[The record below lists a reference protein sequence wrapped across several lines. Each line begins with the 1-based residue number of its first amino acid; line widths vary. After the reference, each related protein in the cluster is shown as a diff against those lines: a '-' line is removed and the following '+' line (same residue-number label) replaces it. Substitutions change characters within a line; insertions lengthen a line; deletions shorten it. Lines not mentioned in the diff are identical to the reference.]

1 MTIFVVGL
9 LSVAGCSSEV
19 PSTEAPRD
27 LRLAFTINGYEI
39 GPGADLTGADLSG
52 LYLSNA
58 NLTYADLSNAD
69 LSGAN
74 LVNADL
80 SGANLV
86 NADLSGANLV
96 NADLTGANLS
106 YTTFEGADLTNANL
120 TYTILLSGNLSAN
133 LTGVNLEG
141 ACTLAER
148 NSGENQFIEGFEIT
162 PCLTRPIT
170 TPPVTTPP
178 IEDDNSE
185 DAFDDLADDFVEDL
199 SGISV
204 EQACGMVRDLQPPNG
219 NNSDKVMEF
228 LTETAESILEQ
239 ARLDVQNG
247 TSKSKYENFGF
258 ALNGVLEF
266 YDKYR
271 DESHMPPSA
280 LLAESECNRFGW

>member
-1 MTIFVVGL
+1 MRRIMTIFVVGL

-19 PSTEAPRD
+19 PSTEAPRE

-58 NLTYADLSNAD
+58 NLTYADLS
-69 LSGAN
+69 
-74 LVNADL
+74 NADL

-170 TPPVTTPP
+170 TPP

-204 EQACGMVRDLQPPNG
+204 EQACGMVRVLQPPNG